1 MRIYIY
7 LKSGVM
13 KSIKGFL
20 LVKLLI
26 VLIGISIT
34 SVGYAQHPVKC
45 DEDDD
50 NKPPK
55 PPKPDPIKIPVV
67 HGVDPNIIEGPQGY
81 DTVRWV
87 SAKEVLN
94 YKILFENDPEFAT
107 GPVQTL
113 SIYHP
118 LDENVDPSTFRLG
131 SFGFGKYVFPVPEN
145 KATYSARLDLI
156 DSMGIY
162 IDVLAGVDF
171 VERQAFWI
179 FTSIDPTTGLPPE
192 DAFKGF
198 LPVNDTTTFYNDTIP
213 KKGEGFVNY
222 SIRCAG
228 DVKTGDSVKAQA
240 GIVFDFN
247 APVITNKWINI
258 IDAVAPVSKLKVISH
273 QIDPDVV
280 TLNFSGEDDSAG
292 VGIKNYDLY
301 VSENGQPFYLY
312 QEKMNAGEFHF
323 MGNSSGKYC
332 FFSTARDFVNNQ
344 ETTKSPLVD
353 CMIFGE
359 IHLVNVKSILEGAYN
374 KDGLMFT
381 TLNQAKVLPLA
392 QPYNTE
398 PWFYKGQEKVDTMP
412 DNIVDWVLV
421 SLRTH
426 KSKDSVV
433 STTAALLRNDGQVVG
448 VYDSLPKLT
457 VPNKTDSFYVSVI
470 HRNHLAIM
478 SAKPLS
484 DTSMLEADFTRDV
497 QAVYGN
503 QNAVKDL
510 GGGYYG
516 MFSGDVDANGQVQ
529 NIDVNIVLPTLGMKG
544 YRKEDTDLNSE
555 VQSTDIDN
563 KISPDKGRGEQF
575 EK

>member
-1 MRIYIY
+1 MRIYFD
-7 LKSGVM
+7 LKIDVM
-13 KSIKGFL
+13 KKIKGFFFIKL
-20 LVKLLI
+20 LV
-26 VLIGISIT
+26 VLIGISIS
-34 SVGYAQHPVKC
+34 SVGYSQLKC
-45 DEDDD
+45 DEPDD

-55 PPKPDPIKIPVV
+55 PPAKDPIKIPVV
-67 HGVDPNIIEGPQGY
+67 HGVDPNIIEGPKGY
-81 DTVRWV
+81 DTIRWV
-87 SAKEVLN
+87 SSKEELN
-94 YKILFENDPEFAT
+94 YKILFENDPVFAT

-118 LDENVDPSTFRLG
+118 LDEHVDPSTFRLG
-131 SFGFGKYVFPVPEN
+131 SFGFGNHVFTVPEN
-145 KATYSARLDLI
+145 KATYSARLNLV

-162 IDVLAGVDF
+162 VDVLAGVDYT
-171 VERQAFWI
+171 ERQAFWI
-179 FTSIDPTTGLPPE
+179 LTSIDPKTGLPPD
-192 DAFKGF
+192 DAFAGF
-198 LPVNDTTTFYNDTIP
+198 LPVNDTTTFYNDSIP
-213 KKGEGFVNY
+213 KRGEGFVNY
-222 SIRCAG
+222 SIRCG
-228 DVKTGDSVKAQA
+228 EDVKTGDSVKAQA

-258 IDAVAPVSKLKVISH
+258 IDAVAPVSELKVIKH
-273 QIDPDVV
+273 QVGPDVV
-280 TLNFSGEDDSAG
+280 TLFLSGKDDSSG
-292 VGIKNYDLY
+292 VGIKNFDLY
-301 VSENGQPFYLY
+301 VSENGNAFYLY
-312 QEKMNAGEFHF
+312 EEKISSGEYYFV
-323 MGNSSGKYC
+323 GNSANKYC

-381 TLNQAKVLPLA
+381 TLNQEKVLPLA
-392 QPYNTE
+392 QPYNVS

-426 KSKDSVV
+426 ESKDSVV
-433 STTAALLRNDGQVVG
+433 STTAALLRNDGQIIG
-448 VYDSLPKLT
+448 VTDSLPKLT

-470 HRNHLAIM
+470 HRNHIAIM
-478 SAKPLS
+478 SAKPVS
-484 DTSMLEADFTRDV
+484 DTTMLQVNFTKDI

-510 GGGYYG
+510 GAGFFG
-516 MFSGDVDANGQVQ
+516 MFSGDADANGQVQ

-544 YRKEDTDLNSE
+544 YRNEDVDMNNE
-555 VQSTDIDN
+555 VQSPDIQKN
-563 KISPDKGRGEQF
+563 ISPNTGRGEQF